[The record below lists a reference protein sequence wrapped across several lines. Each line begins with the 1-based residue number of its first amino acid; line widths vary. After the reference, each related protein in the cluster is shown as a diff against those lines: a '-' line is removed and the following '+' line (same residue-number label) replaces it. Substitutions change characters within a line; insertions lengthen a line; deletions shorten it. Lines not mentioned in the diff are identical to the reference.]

1 MTITRSA
8 AGIGLPANDPIPATR
23 ATNDELRDA
32 LERQVAAKF
41 CSMLPPDDDAA
52 RRILAHAGV
61 FLSRFTSIAAVRAT
75 STEG

>member
-8 AGIGLPANDPIPATR
+8 AGIGLPANDPTR

-52 RRILAHAGV
+52 RRIIAHAGD
-61 FLSRFTSIAAVRAT
+61 FLSRFTSIAAVRADAM
-75 STEG
+75 EG